1 MDNGRIGWREWPTG
15 SLGPRDRPR
24 GPKLCDKCTQKIVNI
39 IIDIVAEEEGEG
51 GEGKRENDEHFINK
65 IKS

>member
-39 IIDIVAEEEGEG
+39 IIEIVAAEETRG
-51 GEGKRENDEHFINK
+51 GERERE
-65 IKS
+65 